1 MATERELEILKE
13 IEARMSR
20 LDAADKASYE
30 RKLQQAKEVEN
41 QNARYE
47 KQEKILKQINI
58 ELDDISRESDTT
70 RGITNDILSDL
81 TKSNVQLKHQKN
93 IASALNKIAY
103 QTLSTRMGEMDIN
116 KKSLE
121 NFQQQAGV
129 RRSILQGRQ
138 QELKS
143 NQNRNK
149 SQERELNTVNDL
161 LGRLKSTEEVNDRI
175 LKTDQRIE
183 SSIGNTAGLLKGLDK
198 SLQKAGF
205 GSLGIASAFAKTKRE
220 AQELEFTTGKIQ
232 KGTQLL
238 GKFAKNVFD
247 NFKDGLSTTKL
258 LELAILAVYKAMVFI
273 DSNSGKL
280 AKNLGTS
287 NEKARELVSN
297 FNEMSM
303 QTGNI
308 FINTA
313 NLTEAFNQLTGAL
326 GVTAVSSAKLL
337 ENQVELTKQA
347 GYSVESATQLAKL
360 GAIQGTDSKGVL
372 QNFLG
377 QAEALNLQNNTSINS
392 KALAESALKTS
403 KATLLSLRGQGKSLA
418 GAAFEAKKLGLELS
432 QIEGIADSL
441 LNIESSI
448 AAEFEA
454 EVITGKQL
462 NLERARFYALTNNI
476 EGLSKEIAKN
486 VGSTADFA
494 KMNRIEQEAIA
505 KSVGMS
511 RDSLGE
517 MLFEQ
522 EALSKLSAK
531 QGEDAQAAFNRT
543 VKEKG
548 MKEAIRQLGDAQL
561 KDQLQANNVQE
572 RFTASM
578 QKLQTL
584 FLNLAEPL
592 MPVVDAFVSILGTVG
607 GLVARF
613 TPLLGFLVKAYALV
627 KGIGLA
633 FKGIQMTRA
642 AIFSLGKQ
650 QLATDIASKNTTA
663 IQNTYLKVKE
673 AFTNRGYVAA
683 KAAYILEKIG
693 LINAKQLAYWKGRET
708 FFSKAKNRNL
718 GTTAMYEK
726 ASLLSS
732 IRRNIADKVGV
743 ATAKIRS
750 ITEKGTL
757 STYIAQ
763 GIAKAF
769 NNVKDRIAL
778 GIAAAKTVA
787 ETTILGSMIAQ
798 GAAAIVSIARQ
809 GILLGITVAKAA
821 AEFAAATA
829 GTLGIGTGPLIA
841 LAAIAAAA
849 VGGIIY
855 SMVDDAKFEPKTP
868 GYGKRELHDEGKIT
882 LFNDSDTIV
891 AGTDLDKRSKNP
903 PAAQPSTQFN
913 QSLDY
918 EKLAITLGGVIND
931 KQVTLSYTDF
941 AQKTRPVFG

>member
-1 MATERELEILKE
+1 MSRERELEIIKE
-13 IEARMSR
+13 IEARMTR
-20 LDAADKASYE
+20 LDAADQASFN
-30 RKLQQAKEVEN
+30 RKLEQAKQVQD
-41 QNARYE
+41 QNERYE

-58 ELDDISRESDTT
+58 ELDEISKESELNA
-70 RGITNDILSDL
+70 GITSDILTSL
-81 TKSNVQLKHQKN
+81 SKQNISLKQQKN
-93 IASALNKIAY
+93 IASQINKISY
-103 QTLSTRMGEMDIN
+103 QALATRQGEMDIN
-116 KKSLE
+116 RKALE
-121 NFQQQAGV
+121 NFNQQTYARKQMLIKRRTELNMGGVLNKQQQEELNNIKDLL
-129 RRSILQGRQ
+129 RSI
-138 QELKS
+138 E
-143 NQNRNK
+143 
-149 SQERELNTVNDL
+149 SQRKANNA
-161 LGRLKSTEEVNDRI
+161 I
-175 LKTDQRIE
+175 LDTDKRIE
-183 SSIGNTAGLLKGLDK
+183 SSIGNTAGILKGLDK

-205 GSLGIASAFAKTKRE
+205 SSLGISDAFSKTKRE
-220 AQELEFTTGKIQ
+220 AQELEFSTGKIQ
-232 KGTQLL
+232 KGTKLL
-238 GKFAKNVFD
+238 GMFAKNVFD
-247 NFKDGLSTTKL
+247 NFKEGLSTTKL
-258 LELAILAVYKAMVFI
+258 LELAVLAVYKAMVFI

-280 AKNLGTS
+280 AKDLGTS
-287 NEKARELVSN
+287 NLKARELVSS

-303 QTGNI
+303 QSENT

-313 NLTEAFNQLTGAL
+313 NLTEAFSQLTGAL
-326 GVTAVSSAKLL
+326 GVTALASKEIL

-347 GYSVESATQLAKL
+347 GYSVESATELAKL

-372 QNFLG
+372 GNFLG
-377 QAEALNLQNNTSINS
+377 QAEALNLQNNISINT

-454 EVITGKQL
+454 EVITGRQL
-462 NLERARFYALTNNI
+462 NLERARYYALTNDI
-476 EGLSKEIAKN
+476 EGLSKEIEKN
-486 VGSTADFA
+486 VGSTAEFA
-494 KMNRIEQEAIA
+494 GMNRIEQEAIA
-505 KSVGMS
+505 KSVGMT

-517 MLFEQ
+517 MLYEQ

-572 RFTASM
+572 RFTAAM

-627 KGIGLA
+627 KGIGIL
-633 FKGIQMTRA
+633 FKGIKMTRA
-642 AIFSLGKQ
+642 AIFSLSKS
-650 QLATDIASKNTTA
+650 QLATDVASNNASKLQTF
-663 IQNTYLKVKE
+663 YLKQK
-673 AFTNRGYVAA
+673 AFFSGAFLNNTRYALIAN
-683 KAAYILEKIG
+683 KLG

-708 FFSKAKNRNL
+708 FLSNVKNKNL
-718 GTTAMYEK
+718 ATTQMYEK

-732 IRRNIADKVGV
+732 IRRNMADKIGV
-743 ATAKIRS
+743 LTAKIRS
-750 ITEKGTL
+750 NTEKGTL
-757 STYIAQ
+757 GTYLAQ
-763 GIAKAF
+763 GVAKVF
-769 NNVKDRIAL
+769 NNLKDKIAVGL
-778 GIAAAKTVA
+778 GAARAAAESTV
-787 ETTILGSMIAQ
+787 LGALIAQ
-798 GAAAIVSIARQ
+798 GAAALVNIVRSGVQ
-809 GILLGITVAKAA
+809 LGLSVAKAA

-829 GTLGIGTGPLIA
+829 ATLGIGTGPLLA
-841 LAAIAAAA
+841 LAAVAAAT

-855 SMVDDAKFEPKTP
+855 ALADDASFEPKAP

-891 AGTDLDKRSKNP
+891 AGTNLDKRSKNP
-903 PAAQPSTQFN
+903 RPAQPTTQFN
-913 QSLDY
+913 QSIDY
-918 EKLAITLGGVIND
+918 DKLAMTLGGVINN

-941 AQKTRPVFG
+941 AQKTRPVFS